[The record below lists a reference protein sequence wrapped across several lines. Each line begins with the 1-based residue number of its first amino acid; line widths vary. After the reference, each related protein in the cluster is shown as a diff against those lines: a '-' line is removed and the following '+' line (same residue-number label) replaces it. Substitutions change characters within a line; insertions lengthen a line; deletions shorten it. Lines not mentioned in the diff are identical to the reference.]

1 MSASDAKRTA
11 YPCSIARWLCCNSLR
26 MQIFDA
32 SLARRIIMRVHIRRI
47 WATVG
52 LIVFLAASF
61 GPAGCVI
68 EICMF
73 HPSLGRLNVATWK
86 RLTDVEK
93 SDLEIDLD
101 TIAFMRRNGNG
112 TDITLDTGQTLTVRE
127 SPEDVRKRP
136 RQLVF

>member
-1 MSASDAKRTA
+1 MV
-11 YPCSIARWLCCNSLR
+11 SINLYRN
-26 MQIFDA
+26 
-32 SLARRIIMRVHIRRI
+32 IRRYN
-47 WATVG
+47 G
-52 LIVFLAASF
+52 LVTEGDVTSA
-61 GPAGCVI
+61 CVI

-112 TDITLDTGQTLTVRE
+112 TDITLDTGQTVTVRE